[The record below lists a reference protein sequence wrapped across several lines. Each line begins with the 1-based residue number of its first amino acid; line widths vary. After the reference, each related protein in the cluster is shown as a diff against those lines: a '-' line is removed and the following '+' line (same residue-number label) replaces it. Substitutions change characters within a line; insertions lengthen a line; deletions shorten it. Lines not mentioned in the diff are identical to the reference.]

1 MRDTERA
8 DAALVVGESV
18 LDVVR
23 VPDAAPSSRPGGS
36 AVNTAVALARLG
48 RSTRLATCYADDAGG
63 REIARHLADA
73 GVALAGDPHVVA
85 STARADAVIDP
96 SGAARY
102 EISVDWRLPVLSGL
116 LSLSALSSS
125 AAGAAPRVVHVT
137 SFAPLLAPGAA
148 QVLELVQRLRPHC
161 AVCYDVN
168 LRPAVT
174 GAGPEVVAAVQRM
187 AATADLVKASDEDLA
202 ALWPT
207 DDVEG
212 GVRRLLAAGAAA
224 VVVTR
229 GGAGASWHTRA
240 AGTSGAGSVAGV
252 PVVVVDTIG
261 AGDTFSAALIDR
273 LWPHL
278 GAGAGPRLAGLE
290 AEQWRAALAF
300 AVRAAAVTVSRH
312 GADPPSADEL

>member
-1 MRDTERA
+1 MRDTEWA

-63 REIARHLADA
+63 REIVRHLAGA

-85 STARADAVIDP
+85 STARADAVIDA
-96 SGAARY
+96 SGAAHY
-102 EISVDWRLPVLSGL
+102 EITVDWRLPVLSGL
-116 LSLSALSSS
+116 LSALSSS
-125 AAGAAPRVVHVT
+125 AAGTGPRVVHVT

-161 AVCYDVN
+161 AVSYDVN

-187 AATADLVKASDEDLA
+187 AAMADLVKASDEDLA

-207 DDVEG
+207 DGVEG
-212 GVRRLLAAGAAA
+212 GVWRLLAAGAAA

-229 GGAGASWHTRA
+229 GAAGASWHTRA